1 MRSFFAH
8 ILELIFPKSCLGC
21 GRGGVLVC
29 GNCLR
34 QIKFLERQQC
44 PHCRKVTETGRFC
57 SERCGKNYHFDQL
70 VVCLN
75 YFANPLARKMIWKF
89 KYNFIENLS
98 FVLAMIMKAQIVLQN
113 QKVESLSKALIV
125 PVPSHKKRVSFRGFD
140 QIKSLT
146 GKLIESLK
154 SDAQVREKFKKLEIC
169 DCLLRTKFKKE
180 QARLTKS
187 ERIKNLECAIELK
200 EVMLNMV
207 GGKFI
212 LLIDDVAATCS
223 TLNECAKVLKKAGAR
238 YVCAMVLA
246 RN

>member
-8 ILELIFPKSCLGC
+8 ILELIFPRRCVGC

-44 PHCRKVTETGRFC
+44 PHCRRENETGRFC
-57 SERCGKNYHFDQL
+57 RPVCERNYQFDQL
-70 VVCLN
+70 IVCLN

-89 KYNFIENLS
+89 KYSFFENLR
-98 FVLAMIMKAQIVLQN
+98 FILAMIMKAQIVFQN
-113 QKVESLSKALIV
+113 QKVGSFSDAMIV
-125 PVPSHKKRVSFRGFD
+125 PVPSHKKRVNFRGFD
-140 QIKSLT
+140 QINSLT
-146 GKLIESLK
+146 EKLIESLK
-154 SDAQVREKFKKLEIC
+154 SDAQVREKFKKLEMC

-180 QARLTKS
+180 QARLTKN

-200 EVMLNMV
+200 EEMLNV
-207 GGKFI
+207 VRGKFI

-223 TLNECAKVLKKAGAR
+223 TLNECARVLKKAGAR